1 MHETVREQTVG
12 CPVSECAVISQL
24 TGTISKLCF
33 NRAESQDINGGGM
46 GLGHSKPVASKL
58 PWDQHPISASFMNL
72 LFPSPRTL
80 GAYLRFL
87 ACIMSLCRSTVNER
101 PGTSPS
107 AGTDIVSLNKIHD
120 SSSTNNRLRKLFC
133 FFH

>member
-72 LFPSPRTL
+72 LFPRQEHL
-80 GAYLRFL
+80 EHI
-87 ACIMSLCRSTVNER
+87 CDSLHVLCLY
-101 PGTSPS
+101 
-107 AGTDIVSLNKIHD
+107 AAAQ
-120 SSSTNNRLRKLFC
+120 
-133 FFH
+133 